1 MRDVVKHNVKRQQS
15 SKRQHRRSRLNA
27 VYFFLVLVLVV
38 GIGAALS
45 MTLFFN
51 VTDIVVHNET
61 DTPDM
66 DIVEMS
72 GIKYQDNLVRL
83 DTYSV
88 AKKIASQIVYAE
100 KVSVKKKFPASVEI
114 TVEKAVPVANVET
127 SYGYLLVSASNR
139 ILEELREGAPP
150 REGLIIINGFNAAE
164 GTVGM
169 ELTSEDERRNSV
181 LQTLTAAVTESG
193 SEHIVSVDMTD
204 TSAIIV
210 QFGERI
216 SFNMGSSS
224 DAVYKLRLAERT
236 ISELNSSKRY
246 RLTMVGN
253 NQISVISEDTVR
265 PPVTTA
271 PPVSTETT
279 ETTTSTTSTNIQQ

>member
-279 ETTTSTTSTNIQQ
+279 ETTTSATSTNIQQ